1 MDRVYPCGSSA
12 QADKDNPMN
21 TITDFISWLFDADQR
36 NLQARDEAYL
46 ADAADIYEL
55 EYRMRKLDRRRP
67 FGPFGQN
74 A

>member
-1 MDRVYPCGSSA
+1 MDILS
-12 QADKDNPMN
+12 N
-21 TITDFISWLFDADQR
+21 FISWLFDAEEHNTQD
-36 NLQARDEAYL
+36 RDAAYL

-55 EYRMRKLDRRRP
+55 EHRMRNLDRRRP